1 MQSLIGDPLIEIYD
15 STEHAFHGMGR
26 EDIDVRCLGR
36 GRPFV
41 IELKNPKKRTFD
53 LDLIEKIINE
63 KAEGAIE
70 VNSVRLSNR
79 NEVVR
84 IKDTP
89 AEKSY
94 TIRFLISELEAS
106 EYEILTKKQI
116 A

>member
-1 MQSLIGDPLIEIYD
+1 M
-15 STEHAFHGMGR
+15 
-26 EDIDVRCLGR
+26 
-36 GRPFV
+36 
-41 IELKNPKKRTFD
+41 
-53 LDLIEKIINE
+53 IEKIINE

-106 EYEILTKKQI
+106 EYEILTKKLDPPKPSGRGRRRQQKGRLQR
-116 A
+116 ADPHS

>member
-1 MQSLIGDPLIEIYD
+1 M
-15 STEHAFHGMGR
+15 
-26 EDIDVRCLGR
+26 
-36 GRPFV
+36 

-106 EYEILTKKQI
+106 EYEILTKNLIHQNHQAGVAEDNKK
-116 A
+116 AGSKRADSHP

>member
-1 MQSLIGDPLIEIYD
+1 M
-15 STEHAFHGMGR
+15 
-26 EDIDVRCLGR
+26 
-36 GRPFV
+36 

-106 EYEILTKKQI
+106 EYEILTKNLIHQTIRPGSQKTTKK
-116 A
+116 AGSKRADSHP